1 MPSAEGSSP
10 SPSPSL
16 GSGLIG
22 AAIAVSAWGSSGV
35 IVKAVDLDP
44 VAISFYRFTV
54 YSLAIYV
61 VLRVRGTTPTLSVL
75 KHSAAGGISLGLDVV
90 LFFTAVKTTT
100 VVNAT
105 TIGALQPII
114 ILAIASRFFGEQIR
128 LREVIAALA
137 AIAGVI
143 VVVTQSSGS
152 PEWNGAGDLAALGA
166 LFAWTG
172 YLVMSKRSAGVLTST
187 EYTLG
192 TGFWTALVA
201 LPVGFAAGQDMS
213 FPNPTQWAVLLL
225 LVIIGGLLGHSL
237 MNWSLTRIPL
247 WLGSTLTLLIPIVS
261 SLTAWAALGE
271 SLTSLQ
277 LAAMG
282 FVVIA
287 LSVIVT
293 SQRNPTPAPPPTAPL
308 TSLVTDSPDGESSPT
323 PPPSS

>member
-1 MPSAEGSSP
+1 MPTDANPPAANSQT
-10 SPSPSL
+10 L
-16 GSGLIG
+16 GLGLAG
-22 AAIAVSAWGSSGV
+22 ACIAVSAWGSTGV
-35 IVKAVDLDP
+35 IVKALDLDP

-54 YSLAIYV
+54 YSLAILI
-61 VLRVRGTTPTLSVL
+61 VLRIRGNTPSLSVL
-75 KHSAAGGISLGLDVV
+75 KHSAAGGISLGIDVV

-105 TIGALQPII
+105 TIGALQPVIVI
-114 ILAIASRFFGEQIR
+114 SIAARFFNERIR
-128 LREVIAALA
+128 AREVFAAVA
-137 AIAGVI
+137 AIAGVV

-152 PEWNGAGDLAALGA
+152 PEWNGAGDLAAVGA

-172 YLVMSKRSAGVLTST
+172 YIVMSKRSAGVLTST

-201 LPVGFAAGQDMS
+201 LPLGFAAGQDMS
-213 FPNPTQWAVLLL
+213 LPNLDQWFVLIF
-225 LVIIGGLLGHSL
+225 LVIVGGVFGHSL

-261 SLTAWAALGE
+261 SLTAWAALDE
-271 SLTSLQ
+271 ALTGVQ
-277 LAAMG
+277 IGAMG
-282 FVVIA
+282 FVVAA

-308 TSLVTDSPDGESSPT
+308 TSVVTDSPPGESEST
-323 PPPSS
+323 TPPSS